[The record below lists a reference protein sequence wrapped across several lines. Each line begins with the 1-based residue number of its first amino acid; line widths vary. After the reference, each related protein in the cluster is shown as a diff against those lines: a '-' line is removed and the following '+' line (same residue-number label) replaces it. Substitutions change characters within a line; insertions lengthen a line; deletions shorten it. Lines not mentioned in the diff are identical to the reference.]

1 MGTPGPRAACGVRR
15 ALAPLKVEA
24 GLADGLTVVRKCG
37 WGGRGAG
44 GWRGRCGLGQD
55 AVWAC
60 CMGVMLHG
68 RLGAESGRALG
79 PTGDNA
85 QGTQRGGRGVQLGAP
100 GGHGDRWLRAGVFP
114 GGGRHGDAS
123 AGPLTAG
130 LGGAQGTRPY
140 LAVGPPGLS
149 AVGRR
154 AGDPGSLAFYCGESQ
169 TGAGAEGRVSRSCP
183 QPPAD
188 AVAPFEGRPSRGL
201 VLRWGSSDVLAAGNH
216 HVESQREGAA
226 QQHPTRGEVDT
237 VPERGHRR
245 GFAAHGLAA
254 ARAAPEEPWSLQPL
268 PGPPARPG
276 PAPSASGVR
285 AEVLSRPCA
294 SCCPGTWSPSPAPA
308 ALLPPAVPAVLRLRA
323 GLVSGSGRFPGE
335 PG

>member
-44 GWRGRCGLGQD
+44 GWRGCCGLGQD

-68 RLGAESGRALG
+68 RLGAESGRTLG

-169 TGAGAEGRVSRSCP
+169 TGAGADGRVSRSCP

-216 HVESQREGAA
+216 PVESQREG
-226 QQHPTRGEVDT
+226 QPSNIPRGERWTRCPRGGTGGDARLT
-237 VPERGHRR
+237 ASQELVPPLRSRGLCSPSQ
-245 GFAAHGLAA
+245 GLPPAL
-254 ARAAPEEPWSLQPL
+254 ARPRVPLGCGQKSSL
-268 PGPPARPG
+268 GPARPAVLG
-276 PAPSASGVR
+276 RGRPPRPPQPPSP
-285 AEVLSRPCA
+285 RPC
-294 SCCPGTWSPSPAPA
+294 PPS
-308 ALLPPAVPAVLRLRA
+308 
-323 GLVSGSGRFPGE
+323 
-335 PG
+335 